1 MIQCHLGRLM
11 ARDGLRVA
19 EVARAS
25 GLNRSTVTALAV
37 GRATRVELPHVE
49 ALCRLLNCGVG
60 DLFEYI
66 ADDSNRDDGGA
77 TSDRETRS

>member
-1 MIQCHLGRLM
+1 MIRCHLARLM

-25 GLNRSTVTALAV
+25 GLNRSTVTSMAL

-49 ALCRLLNCGVG
+49 ALCNLFSCTVG

-66 ADDSNRDDGGA
+66 TDDRSGNDRGA
-77 TSDRETRS
+77 TSGRETRP

>member
-1 MIQCHLGRLM
+1 VIQCHLGRLM

-25 GLNRSTVTALAV
+25 GLNRSTVTSLAV

-66 ADDSNRDDGGA
+66 ADDRSRNDGGV

>member
-19 EVARAS
+19 DVARAS

-37 GRATRVELPHVE
+37 GRATRVELPHIE
-49 ALCRLLNCGVG
+49 ALCRLLNCTVG

-66 ADDSNRDDGGA
+66 ADDRGSA
-77 TSDRETRS
+77 TPGREPHQ

>member
-19 EVARAS
+19 DVARAS

-49 ALCRLLNCGVG
+49 ALCRLLNCTVG

-66 ADDSNRDDGGA
+66 ADDRE
-77 TSDRETRS
+77 SDTPGRETRQ

>member
-19 EVARAS
+19 DVARAS

-49 ALCRLLNCGVG
+49 ALCHLLNCTVG

-66 ADDSNRDDGGA
+66 ADDRESA
-77 TSDRETRS
+77 TAGRESRQ